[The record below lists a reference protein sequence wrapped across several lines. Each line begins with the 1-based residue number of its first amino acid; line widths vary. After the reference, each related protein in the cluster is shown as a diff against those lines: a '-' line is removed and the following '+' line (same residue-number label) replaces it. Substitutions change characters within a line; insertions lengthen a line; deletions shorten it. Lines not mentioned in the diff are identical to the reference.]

1 VVNGQTVSVPGTFA
15 YATAGAVLGAGGAQS
30 QAVTF
35 TPTDASSFTTV
46 TASVV
51 VNVAKATPAISWA
64 TPAAITDGTP
74 LSAAQLNAAAGWTVG
89 GSAVAVAGT
98 FTYTPAAGTVLDA
111 GSRTLAA
118 HFVPADTADYDTPP
132 DPTVTLT
139 VAKADLYVTANTN
152 SKIVGETARD
162 TGTLS
167 GVLNNDGITASFRSA
182 GDAATAAAGRYAI
195 TAVLAD
201 PNGRL
206 GNYTV
211 HETDA
216 TLTVL
221 SPADATTNLLAKVDN
236 AGLDHGSQNALDSKL
251 QAAIDSFSRGDTT
264 AGANQLGAF
273 INQVRAQRGKKIAPA
288 TADDFLAYAQRIIDA
303 VG

>member
-1 VVNGQTVSVPGTFA
+1 MFSTVST
-15 YATAGAVLGAGGAQS
+15 
-30 QAVTF
+30 
-35 TPTDASSFTTV
+35 
-46 TASVV
+46 SVV
-51 VNVAKATPAISWA
+51 INVAKATPTVTWA
-64 TPAAITDGTP
+64 TPAAITYGTS
-74 LSAAQLNAAAGWTVG
+74 LSAAQLNAQAGWVVG

-98 FTYTPAAGTVLDA
+98 FTYAPAAGTVLDA

-132 DPTVTLT
+132 DPTVILT
-139 VAKADLYVTANTN
+139 VNKADLYVTANAN
-152 SKIVGETARD
+152 SKIQGETARD

-167 GVLNNDGITASFRSA
+167 GVLNNDGITANFRSP

-195 TAVLAD
+195 TATLAD
-201 PNGRL
+201 PTGRL

-221 SPADATTNLLAKVDN
+221 GYADATTNLLAQVDN
-236 AGLDHGSQNALDSKL
+236 AGLDHGLRTALDSKL
-251 QAAIDSFSRGDTT
+251 QAAITYFAAGDT
-264 AGANQLGAF
+264 ADGVSQLGEF
-273 INQVRAQRGKKIAPA
+273 ISLVNAQRGKKIATA
-288 TADDFLAYAQRIIDA
+288 TADDFLASAERIIDA